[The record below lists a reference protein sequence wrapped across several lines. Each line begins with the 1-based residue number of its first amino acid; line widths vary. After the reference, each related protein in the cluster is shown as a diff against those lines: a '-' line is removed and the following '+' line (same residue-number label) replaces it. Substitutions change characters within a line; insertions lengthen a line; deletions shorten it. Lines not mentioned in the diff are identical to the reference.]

1 MFIGA
6 SAILTKTILVGF
18 AMYVLAMGLL
28 NPWFVAIHIQI
39 QHFDELL

>member
-1 MFIGA
+1 MSKVAAAMFIGA

-28 NPWFVAIHIQI
+28 NP
-39 QHFDELL
+39 